1 MITKR
6 KRCYVLRIVRCCILC
21 FIVVFTL
28 PNPYKAADLY
38 ENQQIPSYAKWGLL
52 AMQKT
57 KERYPK
63 ANIVDYLHIGRE
75 TKTPNVAVERFK
87 LWLQENGREYGV
99 LIEIEFELQTERV
112 LYITFTETDR

>member
-1 MITKR
+1 M
-6 KRCYVLRIVRCCILC
+6 LQIVRCCILC
-21 FIVVFTL
+21 FTVVFTL
-28 PNPYKAADLY
+28 PIPYKAADLY

-75 TKTPNVAVERFK
+75 MKASGVAVERFK
-87 LWLQENGREYGV
+87 LWLRENGREYGV
-99 LIEIEFELQTERV
+99 FIDIEFDVQTEEV
-112 LYITFTETDR
+112 LHITFKETDR